1 MPSNTWKL
9 LSAVLAVLLLCVCA
23 SLVRVEN
30 QRYALTLGMC
40 APRPPIPVPDL
51 VCLERVETRT
61 GWWWHLYY
69 AMKP

>member
-1 MPSNTWKL
+1 MPLNTWKV
-9 LSAVLAVLLLCVCA
+9 LSAFLAVMLLWVSA

-30 QRYALTLGMC
+30 QRYALTTGMC
-40 APRPPIPVPDL
+40 APRPPHPVPDMT
-51 VCLERVETRT
+51 CLERVETRT